1 MIYLDVEDLLH
12 IAARTQPVVQV
23 RDLGLLAAAAARAGA
38 SAHGRD
44 AYPTVHAKA
53 AAVLHSLARNH
64 PLVDGNKRLALA
76 ATLAF
81 YGLNGLRLTLTND
94 QAYELVVAVAVGE
107 LDDVDVIAQ
116 RLAGSTQRLTGSTR
130 RRPRP

>member
-1 MIYLDVEDLLH
+1 VIYLDVEDLLH
-12 IAARTQPVVQV
+12 IAARTLPVVQV
-23 RDLGLLAAAAARAGA
+23 RDLGLLEAAAARAGA

-53 AAVLHSLARNH
+53 AAMLHSLARNH
-64 PLVDGNKRLALA
+64 PLVDGNKRLSLA

-81 YGLNGLRLTLTND
+81 YGLNGLRLTMTND
-94 QAYELVVAVAVGE
+94 QAYELVIAVAVGE

-116 RLAGSTQRLTGSTR
+116 RLAGSTR